1 MYLQITHSCF
11 DFYSVQKVQKQK
23 IHEAN
28 KIDDSDTKFWYNSM
42 EMENHE
48 SHRFRFV
55 HLLEIIDV
63 TNNFNL

>member
-28 KIDDSDTKFWYNSM
+28 KVDDSDTKFMVQFDGDGKS
-42 EMENHE
+42 
-48 SHRFRFV
+48 
-55 HLLEIIDV
+55 
-63 TNNFNL
+63 

>member
-1 MYLQITHSCF
+1 MTPTQNLWS
-11 DFYSVQKVQKQK
+11 
-23 IHEAN
+23 
-28 KIDDSDTKFWYNSM
+28 NSM

-48 SHRFRFV
+48 SHRFRLV